1 MNRAARFALLAG
13 AAFAIPAAINLA
25 IAARRRPL
33 EPSLPGDS
41 GEYAW
46 PLGSIAY
53 QVRGEGRPL
62 VLVHGVGAGE
72 SSYEWRHNFDA
83 LSEHFRVYA
92 IDLPGFG
99 RSARRD
105 IAYTAD
111 IYVTALV
118 DFMRDVVQESAYVLA
133 SSLSG
138 AYAVKLA
145 ALRPEL
151 VERLVLLEPTGLER
165 LRRPLPLLS
174 SLAFGAFSVPAYGES
189 IYNGIASRSYIES
202 YLRQN
207 LYVDPARV
215 TPTLV
220 DHYYRT
226 AHQPGGQ
233 YALRSF
239 LSGLLCCDITEVYP
253 EIQQPI
259 LVVWGRQAKVT
270 PVEDARAF
278 YEQNPNARLRIFEN
292 SGMLPHDEEAPAFNA
307 AVTEFLNTATL
318 PPRAPAYFPA
328 SDVANDSDASLIAS

>member
-1 MNRAARFALLAG
+1 MNRAARFVLLAG
-13 AAFAIPAAINLA
+13 AAFAVPAAINLA
-25 IAARRRPL
+25 IALRRRPL
-33 EPSLPGDS
+33 ESALPGDS

-46 PLGSIAY
+46 PLGAIAY
-53 QVRGEGRPL
+53 QVRGEGPPL
-62 VLVHGVGAGE
+62 VMVHGVGAGE
-72 SSYEWRHNFDA
+72 SSYEWRHNFAA

-92 IDLPGFG
+92 VDLPGFG

-111 IYVTALV
+111 IYITALV
-118 DFMRDVVQESAYVLA
+118 DFIRDVVQEPAHILA

-151 VERLVLLEPTGLER
+151 VERLVLVEPTGLER
-165 LRRPLPLLS
+165 LLRPLPVLS
-174 SLAFGAFSVPAYGES
+174 PLAYGVFNIPAYGES
-189 IYNGIASRSYIES
+189 LYNGIASRSYIES

-220 DHYYRT
+220 DHYYRS

-239 LSGLLCCDITEVYP
+239 LSGLMTCDIKQIYP
-253 EIQQPI
+253 ELQRPV
-259 LVVWGRQAKVT
+259 LVVWGRQSKVT
-270 PVEDARAF
+270 PVADARAF
-278 YEQNPNARLRIFEN
+278 YEQNPNARLRIFEE
-292 SGMLPHDEEAPAFNA
+292 SGMLPHDEEASAFNA
-307 AVTEFLNTATL
+307 AVTEFLNTVTL
-318 PPRAPAYFPA
+318 PPRLPAFFPLEETNA
-328 SDVANDSDASLIAS
+328 SDASLIES

>member
-13 AAFAIPAAINLA
+13 AAFAVPAAINLA
-25 IAARRRPL
+25 IALRRRPL
-33 EPSLPGDS
+33 EPALPGDS

-53 QVRGEGRPL
+53 QVRGEGPPL
-62 VLVHGVGAGE
+62 VLIHGVGAGE

-92 IDLPGFG
+92 LDLPGFG

-111 IYVTALV
+111 IYITALL
-118 DFMRDVVQESAYVLA
+118 DFMRDVVQAPACVMA

-151 VERLVLLEPTGLER
+151 VERLVLVCPTGLER
-165 LRRPLPLLS
+165 LLRPLPVLS
-174 SLAFGAFSVPAYGES
+174 PLAYSAFSIPAYGES
-189 IYNGIASRSYIES
+189 FYNGIASRSYIES
-202 YLRQN
+202 YMRQN
-207 LYVDPARV
+207 LYLDPARV

-220 DHYYRT
+220 DHYYRS

-239 LSGLLCCDITEVYP
+239 LSGLLTCNVNEIYP
-253 EIQQPI
+253 EIEQPL

-278 YEQNPNARLRIFEN
+278 YERNPNTRLRIFEE
-292 SGMLPHDEEAPAFNA
+292 SGMLPHDEEAPAFNT
-307 AVTEFLNTATL
+307 AVTEFLKTEKL
-318 PPRAPAYFPA
+318 PPRIPAYFPSEEA
-328 SDVANDSDASLIAS
+328 KGSDERLIAS

>member
-13 AAFAIPAAINLA
+13 AAFAVPAAINLA

-33 EPSLPGDS
+33 EPALPGDS

-53 QVRGEGRPL
+53 QVRGDGPPL
-62 VLVHGVGAGE
+62 VLIHGIGAGE

-83 LSEHFRVYA
+83 LSEQFRVYA
-92 IDLPGFG
+92 LDLPGFG
-99 RSARRD
+99 RSARPN
-105 IAYTAD
+105 IAYSAD
-111 IYVTALV
+111 LYITALV
-118 DFMRDVVQESAYVLA
+118 DFLRDVVQAPAHLLA

-145 ALRPEL
+145 SLRPEL
-151 VERLVLLEPTGLER
+151 VERLTLVCPTGLER
-165 LRRPLPLLS
+165 LLRPLPLLS
-174 SLAFGAFSVPAYGES
+174 PLAFGAFNIPAYGES
-189 IYNGIASRSYIES
+189 LYNGIASRGYIES
-202 YLRQN
+202 YMRQN

-220 DHYYRT
+220 DHYYRA

-239 LSGLLCCDITEVYP
+239 LSGLLTCDINRIYP
-253 EIQQPI
+253 EIEQPL
-259 LVVWGRQAKVT
+259 LVIWGRQAKET

-278 YEQNPNARLRIFEN
+278 YERNPHARLRIFEE
-292 SGMLPHDEEAPAFNA
+292 SGMLPHDEEATAFNA
-307 AVTEFLNTATL
+307 AVTEFLTAQTL
-318 PPRAPAYFPA
+318 PPRTPAYFPA
-328 SDVANDSDASLIAS
+328 SDAATDSDAPLIAS

>member
-13 AAFAIPAAINLA
+13 AVFAVPAAINIA
-25 IAARRRPL
+25 IAMRRRPL
-33 EPSLPGDS
+33 EPALPGDS

-62 VLVHGVGAGE
+62 VLIHGIGAGE

-92 IDLPGFG
+92 VDLPGFG
-99 RSARRD
+99 RSAHRD
-105 IAYTAD
+105 IAYSAD
-111 IYVTALV
+111 IYITALV
-118 DFMRDVVQESAYVLA
+118 DFMRDVVQEPAHILA

-138 AYAVKLA
+138 AYAIKLA

-151 VERLVLLEPTGLER
+151 VERLVLIEPTGLER
-165 LRRPLPLLS
+165 LLHSWPVLS
-174 SLAFGAFSVPAYGES
+174 GMAFGAFNIPAYGES

-220 DHYYRT
+220 DHYYRS

-239 LSGLLCCDITEVYP
+239 LSGLLTCDVRQIYP
-253 EIQQPI
+253 EIQPPLLI
-259 LVVWGRQAKVT
+259 VWGRQSKVT

-292 SGMLPHDEEAPAFNA
+292 SGMLPHDEEAAAFNA
-307 AVTEFLNTATL
+307 AVIEFLKLGAL
-318 PPRAPAYFPA
+318 PPRVPAYFPVQEL
-328 SDVANDSDASLIAS
+328 SGSDAPLIAS

>member
-13 AAFAIPAAINLA
+13 AAFAVPAAINLA
-25 IAARRRPL
+25 IAMRRRPL
-33 EPSLPGDS
+33 EPALPGDS

-46 PLGSIAY
+46 PLGSLSY

-92 IDLPGFG
+92 LDLPGFG

-105 IAYTAD
+105 VAYTAD
-111 IYVTALV
+111 IYITALL
-118 DFMRDVVQESAYVLA
+118 DFLRDVVQEPASLLT

-151 VERLVLLEPTGLER
+151 IERLVMVCPTGLER
-165 LRRPLPLLS
+165 LLRPLPLLS
-174 SLAFGAFSVPAYGES
+174 PLAYGVFNIPAYGES
-189 IYNGIASRSYIES
+189 LYNGIASRGYIES
-202 YLRQN
+202 YMRQN

-220 DHYYRT
+220 DHYYRS

-239 LSGLLCCDITEVYP
+239 LSGLLTCDINKIYP
-253 EIQQPI
+253 EVEQPLMI
-259 LVVWGRQAKVT
+259 VWGRHAKET

-278 YEQNPNARLRIFEN
+278 YEKNPNARLRIFEE
-292 SGMLPHDEEAPAFNA
+292 SGLLPHDEEAAAFNA
-307 AVTEFLNTATL
+307 AVTEFLTTASL
-318 PPRAPAYFPA
+318 PARSPAYFA
-328 SDVANDSDASLIAS
+328 ADDSTDPDARLLAT

>member
-13 AAFAIPAAINLA
+13 AVFAVPAAINFA
-25 IAARRRPL
+25 IAMRRHPL
-33 EPSLPGDS
+33 EPALPGDS

-46 PLGSIAY
+46 PLGAIAY
-53 QVRGEGRPL
+53 QVRGEGPPL
-62 VLVHGVGAGE
+62 VMIHGVGAGE
-72 SSYEWRHNFDA
+72 SSYEWRHNFAA

-92 IDLPGFG
+92 VDLPGFG

-111 IYVTALV
+111 IYITAMV
-118 DFMRDVVQESAYVLA
+118 DFIRDVVQEPSHILA

-151 VERLVLLEPTGLER
+151 VERLVLIEPTGLER
-165 LRRPLPLLS
+165 LLRPLPVLS
-174 SLAFGAFSVPAYGES
+174 PLAFGAFNIPAYGES

-215 TPTLV
+215 TPSLV
-220 DHYYRT
+220 DQYYRS

-239 LSGLLCCDITEVYP
+239 LSGLLTCDIQKIYP
-253 EIQQPI
+253 ELQRPVMI
-259 LVVWGRQAKVT
+259 VWGRQSKVT
-270 PVEDARAF
+270 PIEDARAF
-278 YEQNPNARLRIFEN
+278 YEQNPNARLRIFEE

-307 AVTEFLNTATL
+307 AVMEFLNTVTL
-318 PPRAPAYFPA
+318 PPRLPAFFPTEEA
-328 SDVANDSDASLIAS
+328 VSV

>member
-13 AAFAIPAAINLA
+13 AAFAVPTAINLA

-33 EPSLPGDS
+33 EPALPGDS

-46 PLGSIAY
+46 PLGAIAY
-53 QVRGEGRPL
+53 QVRGEGPPL
-62 VLVHGVGAGE
+62 VLIHGVGAGE

-92 IDLPGFG
+92 LDLPGFG

-105 IAYTAD
+105 IPYSAD
-111 IYVTALV
+111 IYITALV
-118 DFMRDVVQESAYVLA
+118 DFLRDIVQEPAHVLA

-145 ALRPEL
+145 AMRPEL
-151 VERLVLLEPTGLER
+151 VERLVLVAPTGLER
-165 LRRPLPLLS
+165 LLRPLPVLS
-174 SLAFGAFSVPAYGES
+174 PLAFGAFNIPAYGEAF
-189 IYNGIASRSYIES
+189 YNGIASRSYIES

-220 DHYYRT
+220 DHYYRS
-226 AHQPGGQ
+226 AHQSGGQ

-239 LSGLLCCDITEVYP
+239 LSGLLTCDINQIYP
-253 EIQQPI
+253 EIQQPALI
-259 LVVWGRQAKVT
+259 VWGRQAKVT

-278 YEQNPNARLRIFEN
+278 YEKNPNARLRIFEE
-292 SGMLPHDEEAPAFNA
+292 SGMLPHDEEASAFNA
-307 AVTEFLNTATL
+307 AVTEFLSAPTL
-318 PPRAPAYFPA
+318 PARTPAYFAADDDAPLLSPA
-328 SDVANDSDASLIAS
+328 PA